1 MRNRYF
7 FKALF
12 IALML
17 TIAQSGFVSAEVA
30 LPSPKVE
37 ITSTIDEIVNTVESL
52 PSESQVTQRREQLR
66 TIINPKFDFA
76 KMAQLSLG
84 THWNEIT
91 PDERAEF
98 VTIFSN
104 LLAKTYLAKI
114 ETVKRGMVSIE
125 TESLDS
131 ETKKAIVKTLVTNKG
146 DTFPIDYRLS
156 AESGG
161 WKVYDVVIENIG
173 LVVNYR
179 NEFAGIIRKEK
190 FSGLLQK
197 LKDKSAS

>member
-17 TIAQSGFVSAEVA
+17 TIAQSGFVMAEVT

-52 PSESQVTQRREQLR
+52 PAESQVTQRREQLR

-84 THWNEIT
+84 SHWNEIT
-91 PDERAEF
+91 PDERTEF

-104 LLAKTYLAKI
+104 LLAKTYLSKI